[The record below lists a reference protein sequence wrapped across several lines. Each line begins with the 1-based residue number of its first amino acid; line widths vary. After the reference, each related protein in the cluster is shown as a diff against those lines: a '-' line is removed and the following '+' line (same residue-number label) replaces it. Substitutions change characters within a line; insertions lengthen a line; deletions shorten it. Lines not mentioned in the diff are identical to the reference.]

1 MSFSRRE
8 TRGAAA
14 QCCLWVCCL
23 RVAGVKKQ
31 GGANASVGSLG
42 VERLLADS
50 QEGDGTPALQLQG
63 TLFCQ
68 QPEWT
73 LSGFSSGTSR

>member
-1 MSFSRRE
+1 M
-8 TRGAAA
+8 
-14 QCCLWVCCL
+14 
-23 RVAGVKKQ
+23 KKQ

-50 QEGDGTPALQLQG
+50 QEGDGTPGLQLQG
-63 TLFCQ
+63 ILFCQ